1 MKPPKTDPFL
11 VFTIVIFGPILSHL
25 LWKSNDL
32 SPSSDARYTK
42 VKFIIKFGYISFILF
57 SIKIIS
63 SYSTILLSLIPFSYS
78 FGIGGFKSLY
88 FFALVF
94 SKKNSFSF
102 SFSFSIFFL
111 FSLLLD
117 LVWVILLY
125 SELFLFLSEL
135 LPVLISF
142 LFTE

>member
-11 VFTIVIFGPILSHL
+11 VFTIVIFGPILLHL

-88 FFALVF
+88 FFALVL
-94 SKKNSFSF
+94 SKNN
-102 SFSFSIFFL
+102 SFSIFFL